1 MRKTITVLLAGL
13 FVITSFISLNLFNF
27 DRRAFTAQ
35 TYQRVFAG
43 QGFYDRVPDI
53 LAQAIISSINPYDLP
68 LIMQD
73 MNAQTWEEFFQVL
86 LPKELVTEMG
96 NQALDSV
103 FAYVNMESDVAL
115 ISLIPLKQ
123 TMAGPAGIRAIYS
136 LLERQPACTLTQVAQ
151 MTINLITIQDVQL
164 CNPPPQL
171 HNLLT
176 PVIQAQL
183 DVIAITLP
191 DEIVLIEKEIFPGQ
205 EDPRIGL
212 RNLRLLMRISPILP
226 FGLLIVYTLS
236 TVNSFRTWL
245 EAWGMPFLIT
255 GVLGIFSG
263 LAGSPLLGGMMRRGI
278 VENAPAYLQEAFKE
292 YSGDLA
298 NAMVNAFTRP
308 LVWQG
313 FLLAVFGFAL
323 IATAHVIRKRH
334 PEIPPSE
341 QQTIID

>member
-245 EAWGMPFLIT
+245 EAWGMQI
-255 GVLGIFSG
+255 G
-263 LAGSPLLGGMMRRGI
+263 R
-278 VENAPAYLQEAFKE
+278 
-292 YSGDLA
+292 
-298 NAMVNAFTRP
+298 
-308 LVWQG
+308 
-313 FLLAVFGFAL
+313 
-323 IATAHVIRKRH
+323 AHV
-334 PEIPPSE
+334 
-341 QQTIID
+341 